1 MIDPTDLTAV
11 ALAQAVEG
19 QFRLEREIGRGGMG
33 VVYLATDLQL
43 HREVA
48 IKTLPPHL
56 AADAAIR
63 DRFVREA
70 RTAAALSHPNIV
82 PIYQAAERD
91 GVVYFAMGYIP
102 GDSLAE
108 QLTRDGCMSMDALA
122 EMLSQLADALGYAH
136 SVGVVHRDVK
146 AENVMIDSR
155 NSRLMITDFGIARV
169 TEAQPLTA
177 TGNVLGTVHYMS
189 PEQVLGETLD
199 GRSDLYA
206 LGVLAFKA
214 ATGEFPFERSNA
226 SAVLVAHVNNAAPR
240 LHSLRPDAS
249 DSMDAIIARLLEKR
263 PADRFADGAALRDAL
278 QGTNGSHYAL
288 QRAQP
293 SSIRPPHVA
302 QSPSGVRSPVS
313 SPALP
318 VVLSSDDAQEVWA
331 RAAELQANTGLM
343 TPPPAFAL
351 RSRDVDPVTRGYD
364 AALVRASAAE
374 AGIDAR
380 YVDRALAER
389 NAMAPAR
396 VEAGPLMQKSATWF
410 AGARTKLEYTATV
423 EGELTDVGFEEIAD
437 ELRSSL
443 GDMVNVSAVGRTLT
457 ATMIGQGRATRH
469 GNRPRVLQV
478 YVSSR
483 NGRTSI
489 RAFEDLKP
497 IAGGLFGGIGGGFGL
512 GVGFPIAAS
521 MLTHGQGLLGIS
533 AGAAVMLTAYGGAR
547 AIFTYLSRKRQREL
561 KEIVERV
568 VQNARRYLVD
578 VTR

>member
-1 MIDPTDLTAV
+1 MIDPTDLTAI
-11 ALAQAVEG
+11 ALAQAVNG

-43 HREVA
+43 RREVA

-56 AADAAIR
+56 AADAAVR

-108 QLTRDGCMSMDALA
+108 KLARDGCMSMDALA
-122 EMLSQLADALGYAH
+122 GMLSQLADALGYAH
-136 SVGVVHRDVK
+136 SLGVVHRDVK

-155 NSRLMITDFGIARV
+155 NGRMMITDFGIARV

-189 PEQVLGETLD
+189 PEQVMGETLD

-240 LHSLRPDAS
+240 LHSLRPDAP
-249 DSMDAIIARLLEKR
+249 DSMDEIIARLLEKR
-263 PADRFADGAALRDAL
+263 PSDRFSDGAALRAAL
-278 QGTNGSHYAL
+278 QDTNGSGYPS
-288 QRAQP
+288 QRGVQTPLRATQLEP
-293 SSIRPPHVA
+293 VERGNRQYVA
-302 QSPSGVRSPVS
+302 
-313 SPALP
+313 SPAAP

-343 TPPPAFAL
+343 APPPAFAL
-351 RSRDVDPVTRGYD
+351 RALDVDPVTRGYD

-380 YVDRALAER
+380 YVDLALAER
-389 NAMAPAR
+389 NAMAPIT
-396 VEAGPLMQKSATWF
+396 VEAGPVMQQSSTWF
-410 AGARTKLEYTATV
+410 AGAKTKLEYRSSLD
-423 EGELTDVGFEEIAD
+423 GELTDIGFEEIAE
-437 ELRSSL
+437 ELRNSL
-443 GDMVNVSAVGRTLT
+443 GEMVSVSAVGRTLT
-457 ATMIGQGRATRH
+457 ATMIGQGRAGRH

-478 YVSSR
+478 YISSR
-483 NGRTSI
+483 NGKTNI
-489 RAFEDLKP
+489 RAFEDLKQ

-512 GVGFPIAAS
+512 GMGFPVAAS
-521 MLTHGQGLLGIS
+521 MLTHGQGLLGIA
-533 AGAAVMLTAYGGAR
+533 AGGAVMLTAYGGAR

-568 VQNARRYLVD
+568 VQNARQHLVSGP
-578 VTR
+578 